1 MRKLIFALVIVMI
14 FAGCAKQAQPPP
26 VDGFGIAGWRK
37 PSYTATLNHIHPM
50 ARGLQLMWLINESPA
65 ASLFDLTRNGYTGTI
80 TGPTWTHGDRG
91 PVLSFDGTDDY
102 LQATRISGMSDWSAY
117 IRYCP
122 IDVSNAYALLD
133 QGDILITQNSDDIV
147 WGFTDS
153 GNVDNTS
160 TASTVLSSGTWVSL
174 LATKSGSSHVLYVNG
189 ISTDTLSDAST
200 PLTSETYL
208 SAGKRTGTGIAYVA
222 LTPSNLTSEQAV
234 SGLLEYSRGSADMS
248 GTLYENAPAP
258 RQGTIEFWTKPYF
271 ASTDTNTRYL
281 LDASCVV
288 LYWNGSATQ
297 WKATVNGVSITAS
310 DTFSANTWIHV
321 VLRWETEGTDSLD
334 LAIDGTDASTVTT
347 SQTVGTPSST
357 LYVHKDNAGSN
368 TYSGASAFRWLN
380 RKIADADIDTLYA
393 SGNGNLDSFDVTQD
407 VAACSNFTD
416 SATSIR
422 AQHRGKTVSAITDG
436 ATEDTL
442 TVASGADNSFADNDE
457 VAVYDASANIVF
469 ASVDGDPS
477 STSMAIDD
485 GAGGDPNADE
495 TVSNTAFVTKN
506 LFSDPGFESNS
517 TSYITDGSVDADFTL
532 SIDSTLASFDRY
544 SQKIVIAG
552 ADDSDEVQLR
562 NPNLSNGG
570 DYATRFFSQIADFDF
585 YPDLP
590 VRCYMDIDGSANVVT
605 QELFAS
611 MQLRDKHRE
620 FQGYGYSVWGDGTY
634 IYLANYGG
642 LHAYS
647 FNGSAFTHL
656 DHIDDGGNGWGVWGD
671 GTYIYLAN
679 HSDGLRAYTFNGT
692 TFTNVGHID
701 DGGFGWGV
709 WGDGTYIYLAD
720 NYDGIYASTPYFEN
734 GWQESTICFTAD
746 QDGAHNYNVRVT
758 GAGAGENDA
767 TIYLDQFELRQNA
780 VAGGDCEA
788 ADGNGLPSGWSD
800 TGSPDADETQTD
812 TADYHSD
819 TSSIYLASAEE
830 NEGVTQNITV
840 EDASYYTITFFS
852 KNDNQDVDV
861 TLGTAATATIDATT
875 STNTWT
881 KFSYT
886 FLTTDTT
893 LVLSAVSGAAS
904 QSGWFDDFS
913 LVKLDTADATS
924 AARTLDY
931 LDGKIDDIRIWD
943 RALTPEEAHWLQREP
958 YAPIK

>member
-656 DHIDDGGNGWGVWGD
+656 DHIDDGGNG
-671 GTYIYLAN
+671 L
-679 HSDGLRAYTFNGT
+679 
-692 TFTNVGHID
+692 
-701 DGGFGWGV
+701 GV